1 MATINFLKRKDSKN
15 AGALGSVIAYC
26 TQQYK
31 TEMEDTGIRL
41 VSGVNCIAQRA
52 FKDFMETKKQ
62 FNKTDG
68 VQFYYA
74 VQSFEE
80 DTDISPVLA
89 HQIAIEWVE
98 ESYPGY
104 QTLVCTHM
112 DTDNI
117 HSHIIINSVNS
128 LDGHKIHQNKNDIER
143 VRYVND
149 QLCMKYGSPVCQPKK
164 KVQGVTSKEYYAAK
178 AGNSWKTQLAIDID
192 NAMLYAKSKTD
203 FIKLMNRKGYKV
215 VWTSKRDTILYEC
228 PNGKMCRDFKL
239 HEDKYLKG
247 AMENEFAKRE
257 EFLRGYE
264 GHDEAGADASNLRHD
279 NRGKLEESD
288 RSAGS
293 SDLYTGTT
301 AEHIKNNDNH
311 RTDGRNHG
319 RSGNGTSVLH
329 TGVGR
334 GGKEFQFG
342 SDKPDGNSERSNSEY
357 DERDI
362 LTGWENERRFFEQS
376 FNGKEIYERYVSAA
390 KDRQLDSD
398 GNADLI
404 PWSIRFMGNFT
415 DLLNTSN
422 RRYRRKR
429 FKLSKKGINK
439 RLAKGQKT
447 SGYEEYEDDDYTVSM

>member
-15 AGALGSVIAYC
+15 TGALGSVIAYC
-26 TQQYK
+26 TQKYK
-31 TEMEDTGIRL
+31 TEIEDTGVRL

-52 FKDFMETKKQ
+52 FKDFMDTKKQ

-80 DTDISPVLA
+80 NTDISPILA
-89 HQIAIEWVE
+89 HQIAMEWVE
-98 ESYPGY
+98 ECYPGY
-104 QTLVCTHM
+104 QALVCTHM

-117 HSHIIINSVNS
+117 HSHIMINSVSS
-128 LDGHKIHQNKNDIER
+128 LDGQKIHQNKNDIER

-149 QLCMKYGSPVCQPKK
+149 QLCMKYGLPVCEPKK
-164 KVQGVTSKEYYAAK
+164 KVQGITSKEYYAAK

-203 FIKLMNRKGYKV
+203 FIKLMNRKGYRV
-215 VWTSKRDTILYEC
+215 IWTSKRDTILYEC

-247 AMENEFAKRE
+247 AMENEFAKRK
-257 EFLRGYE
+257 EFLRRYE
-264 GHDEAGADASNLRHD
+264 GYDEAGADAADLRHD
-279 NRGKLEESD
+279 NRRKLEESD

-293 SDLYTGTT
+293 ADFHSGTA
-301 AEHIKNNDNH
+301 AEHTENDDNH
-311 RTDGRNHG
+311 RTDGRDHG
-319 RSGNGTSVLH
+319 KSGNSTSIIH
-329 TGVGR
+329 TEVGR
-334 GGKEFQFG
+334 GDREFQY
-342 SDKPDGNSERSNSEY
+342 GNDEANKRNKEQSQGN
-357 DERDI
+357 DERDL

-376 FNGKEIYERYVSAA
+376 FNGERIYERYVSEA

-404 PWSIRFMGNFT
+404 PWSIRFMGNFA
-415 DLLNTSN
+415 DLLNTGN

-429 FKLSKKGINK
+429 FKLSEKNIQK
-439 RLAKGQKT
+439 RLARGQKT
-447 SGYEEYEDDDYTVSM
+447 SGYEEYEDDDYTMSM

>member
-15 AGALGSVIAYC
+15 SGALGSVIAYC
-26 TQQYK
+26 TQKYK
-31 TEMEDTGIRL
+31 TEIEDTGVRL
-41 VSGVNCIAQRA
+41 ISGVNCIAEKA

-62 FNKTDG
+62 FNKVDG

-98 ESYPGY
+98 ECYPGY
-104 QTLVCTHM
+104 QALVCTHM

-128 LDGHKIHQNKNDIER
+128 LDGHKIHQNKSDIER

-149 QLCMKYGSPVCQPKK
+149 QLCMKYGLPICHPKK
-164 KVQGVTSKEYYAAK
+164 KVQGVNSKEYYAAK

-192 NAMLYAKSKTD
+192 NAMLYAKSKMD
-203 FIKLMNRKGYKV
+203 FIKLMNRKGYRV
-215 VWTSKRDTILYEC
+215 VWTSQRDTILYEC

-247 AMENEFAKRE
+247 AMENEFAKRK
-257 EFLRGYE
+257 EFLRRYE
-264 GHDEAGADASNLRHD
+264 GHDEAGANASDLRHD
-279 NRGKLEESD
+279 NRGKLEESY

-293 SDLYTGTT
+293 SDFHSGTA
-301 AEHIKNNDNH
+301 AEHIKNNDND
-311 RTDGRNHG
+311 RTDGRNLG
-319 RSGNGTSVLH
+319 RSGNRISIVH

-334 GGKEFQFG
+334 KGGELQYG
-342 SDKPDGNSERSNSEY
+342 SGKPDGNSERSNSEY
-357 DERDI
+357 NERDI

-376 FNGKEIYERYVSAA
+376 FNGERIYERYVSQA

-398 GNADLI
+398 NDADLI
-404 PWSIRFMGNFT
+404 PWSIRFMGDFA

-422 RRYRRKR
+422 RKYRRKR
-429 FKLSKKGINK
+429 YKLSKKNIRK

-447 SGYEEYEDDDYTVSM
+447 SGYEEYDDNDYTMSM

>member
-15 AGALGSVIAYC
+15 TGALGSVIAYC

-31 TEMEDTGIRL
+31 TEIKDTNVRL
-41 VSGVNCIAQRA
+41 ISGVNCIAERA
-52 FKDFMETKKQ
+52 FKDFMDTKKQ
-62 FNKTDG
+62 FNKVNG

-98 ESYPGY
+98 ECYPGF
-104 QTLVCTHM
+104 QALVCTHM

-149 QLCMKYGSPVCQPKK
+149 QLCMKYGLPICQPKK
-164 KVQGVTSKEYYAAK
+164 KVQGVNSKEYYAAK

-192 NAMLYAKSKTD
+192 NAMLYAKSKMD

-215 VWTSKRDTILYEC
+215 VWTSKRDTILYQC
-228 PNGKMCRDFKL
+228 PNGKRCRDFKL

-247 AMENEFAKRE
+247 AMENEFAKRKE
-257 EFLRGYE
+257 IIRRYE
-264 GHDEAGADASNLRHD
+264 RHDEAGANALDLRHD
-279 NRGKLEESD
+279 NRGKLEESY

-293 SDLYTGTT
+293 SDFHTGTT
-301 AEHIKNNDNH
+301 AEHFKNNDNH
-311 RTDGRNHG
+311 GTDGRDHG
-319 RSGNGTSVLH
+319 RSSSGTSIVH

-334 GGKEFQFG
+334 NSGEFQYG
-342 SDKPDGNSERSNSEY
+342 SDKAN
-357 DERDI
+357 ERDRGQSQENDEGNI

-376 FNGKEIYERYVSAA
+376 FNGERIYERYVSTA

-398 GNADLI
+398 SDADLI
-404 PWSIRFMGNFT
+404 PRSIRFMGNFT
-415 DLLNTSN
+415 DLLNTSS

-429 FKLSKKGINK
+429 FKLSKKEINK

-447 SGYEEYEDDDYTVSM
+447 SGYEEYEDDDYTMSM

>member
-15 AGALGSVIAYC
+15 TGALGSVIAYC
-26 TQQYK
+26 TQKYK
-31 TEMEDTGIRL
+31 TEIEDTGVRL

-52 FKDFMETKKQ
+52 FKDFMDTKKQ
-62 FNKTDG
+62 FNKVDG

-80 DTDISPVLA
+80 NTDISPILA
-89 HQIAIEWVE
+89 HQIAMEWVE
-98 ESYPGY
+98 ECYPGY
-104 QTLVCTHM
+104 QALVCTHM

-117 HSHIIINSVNS
+117 HSHIMINSVSS
-128 LDGHKIHQNKNDIER
+128 LDGQKIHQNKNDIER

-149 QLCMKYGSPVCQPKK
+149 QLCMKYGLPVCEPKK
-164 KVQGVTSKEYYAAK
+164 KVQGITSKEYYAAK

-203 FIKLMNRKGYKV
+203 FIKLMNRKGYRV
-215 VWTSKRDTILYEC
+215 IWTSKRDTILYEC

-247 AMENEFAKRE
+247 AMENEFAKRK
-257 EFLRGYE
+257 EFLRRYE
-264 GHDEAGADASNLRHD
+264 GYDEAGADAADLRHD
-279 NRGKLEESD
+279 NRRKLEESD

-293 SDLYTGTT
+293 ADFHSGTA
-301 AEHIKNNDNH
+301 AEHTENDDNH
-311 RTDGRNHG
+311 RTDGRDHG
-319 RSGNGTSVLH
+319 KSGNSTSIIH
-329 TGVGR
+329 TEVGR
-334 GGKEFQFG
+334 GDREFQY
-342 SDKPDGNSERSNSEY
+342 GNDEANKRNKEQSQGN
-357 DERDI
+357 DERDL

-376 FNGKEIYERYVSAA
+376 FNGERIYERYVSEA

-404 PWSIRFMGNFT
+404 PWSIRFMGNFA
-415 DLLNTSN
+415 DLLNTGN

-429 FKLSKKGINK
+429 FKLSEKNIQK
-439 RLAKGQKT
+439 RLARGQKT
-447 SGYEEYEDDDYTVSM
+447 SGYEEYEDDDYTMSM

>member
-15 AGALGSVIAYC
+15 SGALGSVIAYC

-31 TEMEDTGIRL
+31 TEIEDTNVRL
-41 VSGVNCIAQRA
+41 ISGVNCIAERA
-52 FKDFMETKKQ
+52 FKDFMDTKKQ

-98 ESYPGY
+98 ACYPGY
-104 QTLVCTHM
+104 QALVCTHM

-149 QLCMKYGSPVCQPKK
+149 QLCMKYGLPVCEPKK
-164 KVQGVTSKEYYAAK
+164 KVQGITSKEYYAAK

-192 NAMLYAKSKTD
+192 NAMLYAKSKMD
-203 FIKLMNRKGYKV
+203 FIKLMNKKGYRV

-228 PNGKMCRDFKL
+228 PNGKRCRDFKL

-247 AMENEFAKRE
+247 AMENEFTKRK
-257 EFLRGYE
+257 EFLRKYE
-264 GHDEAGADASNLRHD
+264 GNDETGTNAADLRHD
-279 NRGKLEESD
+279 NRRKLEESD

-293 SDLYTGTT
+293 ADFHSGTA
-301 AEHIKNNDNH
+301 AEHTENDDNH
-311 RTDGRNHG
+311 RTDGRDHG
-319 RSGNGTSVLH
+319 KSGNSTSIIH
-329 TGVGR
+329 TEVGR
-334 GGKEFQFG
+334 GDREFQY
-342 SDKPDGNSERSNSEY
+342 GNDEANKRNKEQSQGN
-357 DERDI
+357 DERDL

-376 FNGKEIYERYVSAA
+376 FNGERIYERYVSEA

-404 PWSIRFMGNFT
+404 PWSIRFMGNFA
-415 DLLNTSN
+415 DLLNTGN

-429 FKLSKKGINK
+429 FKLSEKNIQK
-439 RLAKGQKT
+439 RLARGQKT
-447 SGYEEYEDDDYTVSM
+447 SGYEEYEDDDYTMSM